1 MKKQQWI
8 LVIGAVAVAVALFF
22 IGNTV
27 PDAKPAAA
35 NADMADGHS
44 PNDGHNHEAP
54 AAVTIDTVLL
64 QAKKLLTTEDINKLA
79 QLEQTEARG
88 DVKAQQL
95 EKYKQLAKFWDETTH
110 NHTLYHYYTGEAAKL
125 ENSEKKLTFAARFF
139 LEEVMASGQPSAFNT
154 WQANQ
159 AKELFEKA
167 IEINPANDS
176 AKIAIGA
183 CYMFGNI
190 STNPM
195 EGILKVREI
204 AEKKPDNVYAQLV
217 LGLGGLRS
225 GQYDKAIERFTK
237 VVTVQPKNLEAIFHL
252 AETYDRKGDKTN
264 AVVWYQKAS
273 DLIKIPEA
281 KKEIEARIK
290 ALKS

>member
-8 LVIGAVAVAVALFF
+8 LLIGAVAIAVALFF

-27 PDAKPAAA
+27 PEAKPSGALTE
-35 NADMADGHS
+35 GHS

-54 AAVTIDTVLL
+54 AAITIDTVLL
-64 QAKKLLTTEDINKLA
+64 EAKKLLTNDDVNKLA

-110 NHTLYHYYTGEAAKL
+110 NHVLYHYYTGEAAKL

-139 LEEVMASGQPSAFNT
+139 LDEVTASGEPSAFNT
-154 WQANQ
+154 WQATQ
-159 AKELFEKA
+159 AKQLFEKV

-204 AEKKPDNVYAQLV
+204 AEKNPTNVYAQLV

-225 GQYDKAIERFTK
+225 GQYDKAAERFSK
-237 VVTVQPKNLEAIFHL
+237 VVALQPENLEAIFHL
-252 AETYDRKGDKTN
+252 AETYDRKGDKAN
-264 AVVWYQKAS
+264 AIVWYQKAS
-273 DLIKIPEA
+273 NLIRIPEA